1 VIFVTGETK
10 TKYTCKT
17 RRNYTHLNLKSC
29 PTLKR
34 RNTINMSNFLKF
46 IEFTLLYDDKAYAKL
61 VVGHLI
67 FNLS

>member
-1 VIFVTGETK
+1 
-10 TKYTCKT
+10 
-17 RRNYTHLNLKSC
+17 
-29 PTLKR
+29 
-34 RNTINMSNFLKF
+34 MSNFLKF